1 MLFRFALLA
10 AVLCVLLG
18 CSESAESPSPV
29 AGSTPSAAAQEAP
42 VTEVNA
48 LIPRD
53 QIFGNPS
60 RVQARISPD
69 GTRLSWLAP
78 RDGVLNIWVAPL
90 DDLDAARP
98 LTRDMGQGITQHQWA
113 HDGEHLLYLQDRD
126 GNENHHVYAVNVD
139 SGAVR
144 DLTPVAD
151 DVRAVIAGLSAER
164 PGHVLLGLNDR
175 NPQFF
180 DLHLVEIASGERE
193 LALENPGFASVLADR
208 QLVPRIGTRTLP
220 DGSAEFELRDGDDWR
235 TLLTV
240 PPTDMM
246 TSRLLAFDDSGNL
259 VYGIDSR
266 NRNTA
271 ALIELNLQNGA
282 LTVLGSHDRADVAEV
297 LFDAR
302 SDQPM
307 AIAVNFE
314 RTRWQAL
321 DDDAAAM
328 LASLRE
334 RLSGEL
340 GFAAQSDDGR
350 LHVVYTDDPTAPGVY
365 YLYDRRDDSLRKLF
379 STRPELADDPLQPM
393 QAFEIDARDGLPLVS
408 YLTLPPGSDADG
420 DGRPER
426 PVPLVLYVHGGP
438 WARDSYGYR
447 PSHQWLA
454 NRGYATLSVN
464 YRGSTGFG
472 KDFLNAAIREF
483 AGKMHSDLIDAVDWA
498 IAEGITRRDDVAIMG
513 GSYGGYATLVGM
525 TFTPDRFACGVD
537 VVGPSS
543 LVTLV
548 ESFPAYWGPRLTAS
562 WFKFVGNPADE
573 SDRADMQNR
582 SPITRVADIQ
592 APLLIGHGAND
603 PRVTKA
609 EADRIVAA
617 MAERELPV
625 TYVNYPDEG
634 HGFARPENRMS
645 FFAISEAF
653 LAECLGGRYEPVGD
667 DFDNSSL
674 EVLHGA
680 DDVPGLAA
688 ALEATA
694 DGVTRP

>member
-1 MLFRFALLA
+1 MLARFAVLTA
-10 AVLCVLLG
+10 ALWILSG
-18 CSESAESPSPV
+18 CSQPTEAPPP
-29 AGSTPSAAAQEAP
+29 AGSSPTEGRPAA
-42 VTEVNA
+42 EVNA

-53 QIFGNPS
+53 QLFGNPS
-60 RVQARISPD
+60 RIQARISPD

-90 DDLDAARP
+90 DDLAAARP
-98 LTRDMGQGITQHQWA
+98 LTRDLGRGITRHQWA
-113 HDGEHLLYLQDRD
+113 HDGEHLLYLQDQN
-126 GNENHHVYAVNVD
+126 GNENDHVFAVDVA
-139 SGAVR
+139 SGTVR
-144 DLTPVAD
+144 DLTPVED
-151 DVRAVIAGLSAER
+151 GVRAVIAGVSAER
-164 PGHVLLGLNDR
+164 PHQVLVGLNDR
-175 NPQFF
+175 DPQLF
-180 DLHLVEIASGERE
+180 DLYEVTIASGERR
-193 LALENPGFASVLADR
+193 LVLENPGFVSVLADR
-208 QLVPRIGTRTLP
+208 QLAPRIGTRPLP
-220 DGSAEFELRDGDDWR
+220 DGGAEVQRRDGDGWR

-240 PPTDMM
+240 PPGDVL
-246 TSRLLAFDDSGNL
+246 TSELLAFDASGTR
-259 VYGIDSR
+259 VFGIDSR

-271 ALIELNLQNGA
+271 ALIELEVDTGTLR
-282 LTVLGSHDRADVAEV
+282 VLGSHERADVADV
-297 LFDAR
+297 LFDAGTHE
-302 SDQPM
+302 PL

-328 LASLRE
+328 VAALQE

-340 GFAAQSDDGR
+340 GFASQSDDGR
-350 LHVVYTDDPTAPGVY
+350 LHVVYTDDPQAPGVY
-365 YLYDRRDDSLRKLF
+365 YLYDRRDDSLRELF
-379 STRPELADDPLQPM
+379 PTRPELADDPLQPM

-408 YLTLPPGSDADG
+408 YLTLPPASDADG

-472 KDFLNAAIREF
+472 KDFLNAAIGEF
-483 AGKMHSDLIDAVDWA
+483 AGKMHSDLVDAVDWA
-498 IAEGITRRDDVAIMG
+498 ITEGITRRDDVAIMG
-513 GSYGGYATLVGM
+513 GSYGGYATLVGL

-537 VVGPSS
+537 IVGPSS
-543 LVTLV
+543 LVTLL
-548 ESFPAYWGPRLTAS
+548 ESFPAYWAPGLTAS
-562 WFKFVGNPADE
+562 WYKFVGDPVDE
-573 SDRADMQNR
+573 SDRADMLAR
-582 SPITRVADIQ
+582 SPISRVGSIQ
-592 APLLIGHGAND
+592 APLLIGQGAND

-609 EADRIVAA
+609 EADQIVAA

-674 EVLHGA
+674 EVLHGE
-680 DDVPGLAA
+680 DVVPGLAE
-688 ALEATA
+688 ALAQDLA
-694 DGVTRP
+694 QP